1 MDDCLLP
8 LYQDNVSVKGD
19 KTNDETLELF
29 SSPTTNLQDSM
40 SKY

>member
-8 LYQDNVSVKGD
+8 LYQYNVSVKGD
-19 KTNDETLELF
+19 KTNDESLVLL
-29 SSPTTNLQDSM
+29 SSPTTNLQDFM